1 MKKNSTALIFIKKLV
16 ESEPHKTAQILE
28 DLAPAEAAKII
39 KLLSTDTATLCIENM
54 PPNFAAPIL
63 EHLIPE
69 PASSLFHRISHHS
82 VADILRHFSE
92 KSIEI
97 ILPVLDPEL
106 AKIISEILNYPIES
120 AGRMMQTDFLAFH
133 KDTKVRDVINKLRTL
148 AKKRIPTTYCYVT
161 REENRLLGVLNMH
174 DLVLSQPDI
183 PIENIMRTEV
193 VKVSPWTNKEE
204 LIAIFGDKH
213 YMMIPVVDENSRI
226 IGVVNTKDLIETTED
241 EATKD
246 IQILFGASAEERVHS
261 PINFKIKKRLP
272 WLNINLLTAFIAAAV
287 VAAFQD
293 MISKIAV
300 LAVFLPIIAGQGGNA
315 GVQSLSVIIRGLIM
329 REIRPGEALKPIIT
343 ETLAGF
349 INGIFIGL
357 ITAAAAWVWKKNA
370 YLGLVVGIAM
380 VVNMI
385 AAGLAGAFIPITM
398 KKMGFDPA
406 HSSGIFL
413 TTVTDVV
420 GFFSF
425 LGLAYLFQS
434 KLL

>member
-1 MKKNSTALIFIKKLV
+1 MKKKSTALIFIKKLV
-16 ESEPHKTAQILE
+16 ESEPHKAAQTLE
-28 DLAPAEAAKII
+28 DLTPLESSKII
-39 KLLSTDTATLCIENM
+39 KLLPPDTAALCIENM
-54 PPNFAAPIL
+54 PSNFAAPIL

-69 PASSLFHRISHHS
+69 PASSLFHKISHHT
-82 VADILRHFSE
+82 VANILRHFSE
-92 KSIEI
+92 KSVKIV
-97 ILPVLDPEL
+97 LPNLDHEL
-106 AKIISEILNYPIES
+106 AKIISEILTYPPES
-120 AGRMMQTDFLAFH
+120 AGRMMQTDFLVFH
-133 KDTKVRDVINKLRTL
+133 KDTKVRDVINRLRNL
-148 AKKRIPTTYCYVT
+148 AKKQVPTTYCYVT
-161 REENRLLGVLNMH
+161 REENKLLGVLNMH
-174 DLVLSQPDI
+174 DLVISQPDVL
-183 PIENIMRTEV
+183 IENIMRTDV
-193 VKVSPWTNKEE
+193 VKVSPFTNKEE
-204 LIAIFGDKH
+204 LISIFGDKH

-246 IQILFGASAEERVHS
+246 IQILFGASADEKVNS

-287 VAAFQD
+287 VAFFED

-315 GVQSLSVIIRGLIM
+315 GIQSLSVIIRGLVM
-329 REIRPGEALKPIIT
+329 REIKPGDALKPILT
-343 ETLAGF
+343 ETAAGF
-349 INGIFIGL
+349 INGVIIGL
-357 ITAAAAWVWKKNA
+357 ITAAAAWIWKKNA